1 MMLVT
6 MMMLAL
12 TSMLVTPGSS
22 LVIPETRDQASGAE
36 PDPMCPMVG
45 LDCIFHDIER
55 AYNSA

>member
-1 MMLVT
+1 MLMVT
-6 MMMLAL
+6 LL
-12 TSMLVTPGSS
+12 PLLLVSAS
-22 LVIPETRDQASGAE
+22 ALVIQDKE

>member
-6 MMMLAL
+6 LL
-12 TSMLVTPGSS
+12 PLLLVSAS
-22 LVIPETRDQASGAE
+22 ALVIPDIKDKADMEE

>member
-6 MMMLAL
+6 MMMLPLASVLL
-12 TSMLVTPGSS
+12 TPASG
-22 LVIPETRDQASGAE
+22 LVIPETREAE

>member
-1 MMLVT
+1 MTLLRLTDMILLTLVILIP
-6 MMMLAL
+6 LA
-12 TSMLVTPGSS
+12 SS
-22 LVIPETRDQASGAE
+22 LVIPQDEASVSE

>member
-1 MMLVT
+1 MML
-6 MMMLAL
+6 L
-12 TSMLVTPGSS
+12 TLVTLIPLASS
-22 LVIPETRDQASGAE
+22 LVIPHDEASVAE

>member
-1 MMLVT
+1 MTSLRLPDMML
-6 MMMLAL
+6 L
-12 TSMLVTPGSS
+12 TLVTLLPLASS
-22 LVIPETRDQASGAE
+22 LVIPHDEASASE